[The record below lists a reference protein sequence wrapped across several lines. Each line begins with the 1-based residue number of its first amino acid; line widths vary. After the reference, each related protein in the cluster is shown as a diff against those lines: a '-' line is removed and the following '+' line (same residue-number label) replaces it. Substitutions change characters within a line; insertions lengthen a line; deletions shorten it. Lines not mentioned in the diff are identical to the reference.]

1 MEIIKT
7 YLDNLFAGL
16 PDDER
21 LARAKSELLSTME
34 DKYNSLKEDG
44 KSENEAIGTV
54 ISEFGNIDELLE
66 ELGVSRTQQ
75 STAPAA
81 DDAPADNTISLSDEQ
96 ANTYLRIRRSS
107 GRMIGLGVLMCLLA
121 PASLISFSGIIGPIL
136 GQEFGDMLALFSLFL
151 FIAVGVTLFI
161 VSGMRLS
168 KYEIYENQPIE
179 LPEHTAARISD
190 EYERGKVGLGLRIGG
205 GIALILFGVCVVI
218 SGTTLFPD
226 SSIADSLSVS
236 VMLCLIGLGVMLMC
250 ICGVNNESYKNLLNI
265 EKEER
270 KKESH
275 AESLFSS
282 ILWPCV
288 VIAYFIWSFCFHGWA
303 ISWILFPIA
312 GLVNGAAS
320 SIIKASCKKE
330 Q

>member
-21 LARAKSELLSTME
+21 LLRAKSELLSTME

-66 ELGVSRTQQ
+66 ELGISRTQQ
-75 STAPAA
+75 SAAPAA
-81 DDAPADNTISLSDEQ
+81 QAPADNTIKLTDEQ
-96 ANTYLRIRRSS
+96 ADTYLRIRRSC

-121 PASLISFSGIIGPIL
+121 PASLISLSGIIGPIL

-151 FIAVGVTLFI
+151 FIAVGITLFI

-168 KYEIYENQPIE
+168 KYEVYENQPIE
-179 LPEHTAARISD
+179 LPEHTAARISG

-218 SGTTLFPD
+218 AGNTLFTG
-226 SSIADSLSVS
+226 SGIADTLSVS
-236 VMLCLIGLGVMLMC
+236 VMLSLIGLGVMLMC
-250 ICGVNNESYKNLLNI
+250 ICGVNNESFKNLLNI

-320 SIIKASCKKE
+320 SIIRASCKKE